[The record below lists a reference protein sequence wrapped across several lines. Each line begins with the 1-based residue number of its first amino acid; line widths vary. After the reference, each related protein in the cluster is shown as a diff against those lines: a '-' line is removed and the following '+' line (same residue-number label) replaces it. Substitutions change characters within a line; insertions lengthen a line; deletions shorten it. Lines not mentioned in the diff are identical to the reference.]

1 LSDIREKCTK
11 VMSKVFE
18 VDASRIN
25 DETSP
30 DSLPQWDSLGHVQM
44 VLGLEK
50 MFSIKISPEE
60 GIDLETFK
68 MIVDCIEKKTEN

>member
-1 LSDIREKCTK
+1 MSDIREKCTK